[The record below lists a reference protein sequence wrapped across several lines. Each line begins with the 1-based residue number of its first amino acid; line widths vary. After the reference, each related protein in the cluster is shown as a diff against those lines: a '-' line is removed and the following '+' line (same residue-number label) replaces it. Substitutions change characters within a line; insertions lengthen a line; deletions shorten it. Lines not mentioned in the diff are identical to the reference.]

1 MRKLSIV
8 LALALLLSLAGCGA
22 ADTGLLRGVTPS
34 ELGDAG
40 EAAQPAADFTVKLL
54 SGVYDGGDAL
64 VSPVSVLA
72 ALTMAEAGAQGE
84 TLLQMEAVFGVDAGT
99 MRAALAA
106 YMSSVEGTDAKI
118 ANSVWFNS
126 DGSFEPN
133 GDFLADCASF
143 AGAEVFAR
151 EFGAAACRDL
161 NEWVSEH
168 TGGMI
173 EDILDEMPDDAVM
186 YLVNALAF
194 EADWK
199 SEYKEHQVR
208 DGVFHALDGDKT
220 AQMMYGEEQT
230 YLEGEGF
237 TGFMKPYKGGRYA
250 FAALLPDEDTGLD
263 ALVASL
269 NGKTLSAALADAQ
282 DATVE
287 TAMPSFSSEY
297 KTELSETLINMGMTD
312 AFDKERADFTGMGS
326 SPLGNI
332 FINRVLHK
340 TFIDVTPLGTRAG
353 AATVVEMNAESV
365 YIPPEEIKNVVLD
378 RPFLYMI
385 VDTEY
390 NIPLFIGT
398 MTGDGV

>member
-40 EAAQPAADFTVKLL
+40 KAAQPAADFTVKLL
-54 SGVYDGGDAL
+54 SGVYDGSDAL

-72 ALTMAEAGAQGE
+72 ALTMAEAGAQE
-84 TLLQMEAVFGVDAGT
+84 DTLSQMEEVFGVDAET

-106 YMSSVEGTDAKI
+106 YMSSVEGTEAKI

-133 GDFLADCASF
+133 GGFLADCASF
-143 AGAEVFAR
+143 AGADVFAR

-194 EADWK
+194 EADWE
-199 SEYKEHQVR
+199 SEYKAHQVH
-208 DGVFHALDGDKT
+208 DGVFHAPDGDKT
-220 AQMMYGEEQT
+220 AEMMYGEEHT
-230 YLEGEGF
+230 YLSGEGF

-250 FAALLPDEDTGLD
+250 FAALLPDGDAGLD
-263 ALVASL
+263 GLAASL
-269 NGKTLSAALADAQ
+269 TGEMLASALENAENT
-282 DATVE
+282 TVE
-287 TAMPSFSSEY
+287 TAMPGFSSEY
-297 KTELSETLINMGMTD
+297 EAELSGALMAMGMTD
-312 AFDKERADFTGMGS
+312 AFDMEKADFTGMGRS
-326 SPLGNI
+326 ALGNI
-332 FINRVLHK
+332 YINRVLHK
-340 TFIDVTPLGTRAG
+340 TFIEVTPLGTRAG
-353 AATVVEMNAESV
+353 AATVVEVGDNAAPAEEPKSV
-365 YIPPEEIKNVVLD
+365 ILD

-385 VDTEY
+385 VDTQY
-390 NIPLFIGT
+390 NIPVFIGA
-398 MTGDGV
+398 MTGEALLS